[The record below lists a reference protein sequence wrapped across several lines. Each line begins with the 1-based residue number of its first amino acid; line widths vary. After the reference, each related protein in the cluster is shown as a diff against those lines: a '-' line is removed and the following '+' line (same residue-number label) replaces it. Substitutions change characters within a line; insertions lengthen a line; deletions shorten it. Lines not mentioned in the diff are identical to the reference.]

1 MAMTREVEAT
11 SDTISASPSEIA
23 IALLTGCQDRPYAFG
38 LAMALASRGIS
49 LDVIGSDEVDS
60 PEMHSTAKLHFLN
73 LRGNQR
79 QDTNSAKRLSKL
91 LIYYVRLIRYAASAE
106 PKIFHILWNNRFEY
120 IDRTLVM
127 LYYKTLGKKIVL
139 TVHNVN
145 QARRDAK
152 DSMLNRLTL
161 RIQYRLADHIFVH
174 TEAMKKELLEEF
186 QVRGGAVTVIPFGI
200 NNAVPHTD
208 LTTVAAKRQLGV
220 KDGEKAILF
229 FGRLRPYKGLEH
241 LLAAYQQ
248 LTTRRADYRLIIAG
262 EPKKGSEEYLD
273 EILQTIRGM
282 DRQERMISRFQFI
295 PDRDTELYFKAADVL
310 VLPYKEI
317 FHSGVLFLAH
327 SFGLPVVAAD
337 VGPFREEIVEG
348 RTGFLCNPSDASDL
362 ANAIERYFASDLY
375 RNLENRRDD
384 IRDHASERHSW
395 SVVGEMTQNVYTEL
409 LGNSRQ

>member
-174 TEAMKKELLEEF
+174 TEAMKKELLEDF

-282 DRQERMISRFQFI
+282 DRQERMI
-295 PDRDTELYFKAADVL
+295 
-310 VLPYKEI
+310 
-317 FHSGVLFLAH
+317 
-327 SFGLPVVAAD
+327 
-337 VGPFREEIVEG
+337 
-348 RTGFLCNPSDASDL
+348 C
-362 ANAIERYFASDLY
+362 
-375 RNLENRRDD
+375 
-384 IRDHASERHSW
+384 
-395 SVVGEMTQNVYTEL
+395 
-409 LGNSRQ
+409 

>member
-23 IALLTGCQDRPYAFG
+23 IGLLTGCQDRPYAFG

-49 LDVIGSDEVDS
+49 LEVIGSDEVDS
-60 PEMHSTAKLHFLN
+60 PEMQSTAKLHFLN

-79 QDTNSAKRLSKL
+79 QDTNSAKRLSRL
-91 LIYYVRLIRYAASAE
+91 LIYYARLMRYAMLAK

-152 DSMLNRLTL
+152 DSLLNRLTL
-161 RIQYRLADHIFVH
+161 RVQYRLANHIFVH
-174 TEAMKKELLEEF
+174 TEAMKKELLEDF
-186 QVRGGAVTVIPFGI
+186 KVRGGAVTVIPFGI

-208 LTTVAAKRQLGV
+208 LTTAEAKRQLGV
-220 KDGEKAILF
+220 RDGEKAILF

-248 LTTRRADYRLIIAG
+248 LTTRRANYRLIIAG
-262 EPKKGSEEYLD
+262 EPKKGSEEYQD
-273 EILQTIRGM
+273 EILQTIRGI
-282 DRQERMISRFQFI
+282 DHQERMICRFQFI
-295 PDRDTELYFKAADVL
+295 PDSDTELYFKAADVL

-348 RTGFLCNPSDASDL
+348 RTGFLCNPSDAVDL

-375 RNLENRRDD
+375 RNLENRREE

-395 SVVGEMTQNVYTEL
+395 SVVGEMTQNVYAEL
-409 LGNSRQ
+409 LGNGR

>member
-23 IALLTGCQDRPYAFG
+23 IGLLTGCQDRPYAFG
-38 LAMALASRGIS
+38 LAMALASRGVS

-73 LRGNQR
+73 LRGSQR

-91 LIYYVRLIRYAASAE
+91 LIYYVRLIRYAISAE

-174 TEAMKKELLEEF
+174 TEAMRKELLEDF

-262 EPKKGSEEYLD
+262 EPKKGSEQYLD

-282 DRQERMISRFQFI
+282 DRQERMICRFQFI

-348 RTGFLCNPSDASDL
+348 RTGFLCNPSDAADL

-384 IRDHASERHSW
+384 IRDHASEQHSW

-409 LGNSRQ
+409 LGNSR

>member
-23 IALLTGCQDRPYAFG
+23 IGLLTGCQDRPYAFG
-38 LAMALASRGIS
+38 LAMALASRGVS

-73 LRGNQR
+73 LRGSQR

-91 LIYYVRLIRYAASAE
+91 LIYYVRLIRYAISAE

-174 TEAMKKELLEEF
+174 TEAMRKELLEDF

-208 LTTVAAKRQLGV
+208 LT
-220 KDGEKAILF
+220 
-229 FGRLRPYKGLEH
+229 
-241 LLAAYQQ
+241 
-248 LTTRRADYRLIIAG
+248 
-262 EPKKGSEEYLD
+262 
-273 EILQTIRGM
+273 
-282 DRQERMISRFQFI
+282 
-295 PDRDTELYFKAADVL
+295 
-310 VLPYKEI
+310 
-317 FHSGVLFLAH
+317 
-327 SFGLPVVAAD
+327 
-337 VGPFREEIVEG
+337 
-348 RTGFLCNPSDASDL
+348 
-362 ANAIERYFASDLY
+362 
-375 RNLENRRDD
+375 
-384 IRDHASERHSW
+384 
-395 SVVGEMTQNVYTEL
+395 
-409 LGNSRQ
+409 